1 MASSPARNQA
11 TDRQLDASEKA
22 KRAME
27 KGYELG
33 VVTIVDLLN
42 AQKQLSEAHKI
53 QRQARYRYFKARS
66 SLLQQVGRLD
76 VEELAKLNDW
86 IAEPVVNA
94 VAEPVTKPVVNAI
107 AKPVTKPVVNAIAK
121 PVTKPVVNAVAKPA
135 TNPVVNAVAKPA
147 TNPVVNAVAEPVIK
161 PTVNL
166 PKTDSDCGGVHID
179 YRNPKYK
186 HCLVFT
192 PPATH

>member
-1 MASSPARNQA
+1 
-11 TDRQLDASEKA
+11 
-22 KRAME
+22 
-27 KGYELG
+27 
-33 VVTIVDLLN
+33 
-42 AQKQLSEAHKI
+42 
-53 QRQARYRYFKARS
+53 
-66 SLLQQVGRLD
+66 VGRLD

-86 IAEPVVNA
+86 LIAEPVVNA

-107 AKPVTKPVVNAIAK
+107 AKPVTKPVVNAVAK
-121 PVTKPVVNAVAKPA
+121 PAIKPVVNAIAKPA
-135 TNPVVNAVAKPA
+135 IKPTVTAVAK
-147 TNPVVNAVAEPVIK
+147 PVIK

>member
-42 AQKQLSEAHKI
+42 AEKQLSEAHKYNAKRGI
-53 QRQARYRYFKARS
+53 VIFKARS

-76 VEELAKLNDW
+76 VEELAKLNSW
-86 IAEPVVNA
+86 LIADELVVESDNKSTMNTIVLPAVKPPVNA
-94 VAEPVTKPVVNAI
+94 ITKPVI
-107 AKPVTKPVVNAIAK
+107 
-121 PVTKPVVNAVAKPA
+121 KPA
-135 TNPVVNAVAKPA
+135 VN
-147 TNPVVNAVAEPVIK
+147 TIAEPVIK
-161 PTVNL
+161 PL
-166 PKTDSDCGGVHID
+166 
-179 YRNPKYK
+179 
-186 HCLVFT
+186 
-192 PPATH
+192 